1 MVLYGAGQLRDSPV
15 DVFPEFAP
23 PLVEIQTP
31 ALGLSPSEVEALVT
45 IPLEEAL
52 AGVPGIDVMRSKS
65 VPQLSSVK
73 MIFEPGTDL
82 MEARQLVEER
92 IQVVTSSLPPWAS
105 PPVMLP
111 PLSAT
116 SRTVK
121 IGISSDSLSVI
132 DLSMIAYWTIRQR
145 LLQVPGV
152 ANIAIWGER
161 LEMLQVQVVPE
172 WMEEHGVTLDE
183 IREATADA
191 LDVGLFRFSDGHFVG
206 TGGWLETP
214 NQRLPVRHVLPLVYR
229 SDQVNPDQLAN
240 VTVAV
245 RNGEPVLMSDVA
257 EVVIDHQPMV
267 GDGII
272 NDDIGLLLIV
282 EKFPWGNTLEVTRGV
297 EAALDALRPGLPN
310 VEIDSEIFRPATFI
324 EVAIDNLTKALL
336 IAALL
341 VVLVLFIF
349 LYEWRVALISCTAI
363 PLSLLAGILVLSIRG
378 TTINTMVLAGLV
390 IALGAVVDDA
400 IVDVENIMRRLR
412 EARRE
417 GRRTPIA
424 RVILEASFEVRHAI
438 IFSTLIEI
446 MALVPVFVMEG
457 LSGAFFRP
465 LAFSYAL
472 AVAASTVV
480 ALTVTPALSLILLRN
495 VPVEKR
501 ESPLIRLL
509 HRWYDRVLAGI
520 VRSPRPAYATVGVI
534 AVAGVVVVPQL
545 GQSLLP
551 DFKERDFLMHWLTKP
566 RTSARPSSWTK
577 WWGCTSER
585 IGSAWTLRWTTTRP
599 LPSSRPPSTGTRASS
614 GTC

>member
-1 MVLYGAGQLRDSPV
+1 MMRWIVGSSLRFRYLVVAAAGALVLYGAGQLRNSPV

-31 ALGLSPSEVEALVT
+31 ALGLSPAEVEALVT

-82 MEARQLVEER
+82 LEARQLVEER
-92 IQVVTSSLPPWAS
+92 IQVVTSTLPPWAS

-206 TGGWLETP
+206 TGGWVETP

-229 SDQVNPDQLAN
+229 SDQVDPGQLAN
-240 VTVAV
+240 VTVAI

-257 EVVIDHQPMV
+257 EVVVDHQPMV

-272 NDDIGLLLIV
+272 NDDLGLLLIV

-324 EVAIDNLTKALL
+324 EVAIENLTNALL

-363 PLSLLAGILVLSIRG
+363 PLSLLSGILVLTLRG

-412 EARRE
+412 QARSE
-417 GRRTPIA
+417 GLKTPIA

-480 ALTVTPALSLILLRN
+480 ALTVTPALSFILLRN
-495 VPVEKR
+495 VPVE
-501 ESPLIRLL
+501 
-509 HRWYDRVLAGI
+509 
-520 VRSPRPAYATVGVI
+520 
-534 AVAGVVVVPQL
+534 
-545 GQSLLP
+545 
-551 DFKERDFLMHWLTKP
+551 
-566 RTSARPSSWTK
+566 
-577 WWGCTSER
+577 
-585 IGSAWTLRWTTTRP
+585 TR
-599 LPSSRPPSTGTRASS
+599 
-614 GTC
+614 